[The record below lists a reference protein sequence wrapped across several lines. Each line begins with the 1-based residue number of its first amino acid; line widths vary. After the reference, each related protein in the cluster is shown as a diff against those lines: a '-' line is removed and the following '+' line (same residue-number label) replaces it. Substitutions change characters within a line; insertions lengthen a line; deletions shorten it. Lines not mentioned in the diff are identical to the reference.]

1 MDDETLQDLVAK
13 ESKGYPGILR
23 KSAEPSRLL
32 EQGRRHRTRGREE
45 NFRFLCRCQLKVGH
59 LSSYEDA
66 HWEQTYWVNDVGLF
80 ALAQS
85 QPFFKSLLQVNINGY
100 ICTQQSIDCWG
111 SWRYPDIQMMHI
123 EKHILQCLELD
134 FRFCGQAVSKSGS
147 KTRWRCTSRTHIVFT
162 QSAQSQSRP
171 SVPDIHSHF
180 RLVGPPLASHISQ
193 VCSSCLWQIGG
204 SAGLP

>member
-32 EQGRRHRTRGREE
+32 ERGRRHRTQGREQ

-147 KTRWRCTSRTHIVFT
+147 NYAHQERTSC
-162 QSAQSQSRP
+162 SLSRHK
-171 SVPDIHSHF
+171 VK
-180 RLVGPPLASHISQ
+180 VGPLFQIFIPTSDLWVRPLLPILARYAHRASDK
-193 VCSSCLWQIGG
+193 
-204 SAGLP
+204 